1 MITIAPQIRQLIFKC
16 LTVIEIS
23 KVQLEIL
30 EYYPKGQ
37 TNLTRTIWKQGKILN
52 QKVAQICK
60 LNSPTTTTFLQ
71 SLLSETGKRKSNE
84 ISITKR
90 RLSKRQIVLTCRV
103 LKVLKARNGS
113 KWTSTLASCF
123 QIKICRVYVY
133 CPLISSNYTS
143 HLWWLPNSNS
153 GL

>member
-37 TNLTRTIWKQGKILN
+37 TNLTRTIWNPQGKILN

-71 SLLSETGKRKSNE
+71 SLLYETGKKKSNE

-113 KWTSTLASCF
+113 K
-123 QIKICRVYVY
+123 
-133 CPLISSNYTS
+133 
-143 HLWWLPNSNS
+143 
-153 GL
+153 